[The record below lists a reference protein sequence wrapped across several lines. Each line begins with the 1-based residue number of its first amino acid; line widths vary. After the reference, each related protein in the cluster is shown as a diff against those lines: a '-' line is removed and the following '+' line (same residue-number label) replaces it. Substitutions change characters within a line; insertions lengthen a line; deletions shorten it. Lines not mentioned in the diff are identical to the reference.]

1 MQYAQQTLLDLNKQS
16 IAAENTF
23 LVFAEQSEQ
32 VFAERQLNRLKL
44 SEQQTE
50 FGFANLESV
59 SSNDMKF

>member
-1 MQYAQQTLLDLNKQS
+1 LQYAQQTLLDLNKQS

>member
-1 MQYAQQTLLDLNKQS
+1 LQYAKQTLLDLNKQS

>member
-44 SEQQTE
+44 SEQQNE

-59 SSNDMKF
+59 SSNDIKF